1 MEINPIWMQWPFDIR
16 GKRYSISLIS
26 FLCWLGF
33 ALTQYRN
40 KAANV
45 FGLPKWLVITLLLQL
60 MILTTI
66 GTSRVDI
73 DSMPEPGVTEDE

>member
-1 MEINPIWMQWPFDIR
+1 MWMQLPFDIR

-33 ALTQYRN
+33 ALTQHHN
-40 KAANV
+40 NAANV
-45 FGLPKWLVITLLLQL
+45 FGLPKWLAITLLLLL

-66 GTSRVDI
+66 GTSRVDT
-73 DSMPEPGVTEDE
+73 DSTPEPIVTEDE

>member
-1 MEINPIWMQWPFDIR
+1 MWMQLPFDIR

-40 KAANV
+40 NAANV
-45 FGLPKWLVITLLLQL
+45 FGLPKWLVITLLLLL

-66 GTSRVDI
+66 GTSRVDT
-73 DSMPEPGVTEDE
+73 DSTPEPIVTEDE

>member
-1 MEINPIWMQWPFDIR
+1 MWMQLPFDIR
-16 GKRYSISLIS
+16 SKRYSISLIS

-40 KAANV
+40 NAANV
-45 FGLPKWLVITLLLQL
+45 FGLPKWLVITLLLLL

-66 GTSRVDI
+66 GTSRVAT
-73 DSMPEPGVTEDE
+73 DSTPEPIVTEDE